1 MWYPVKIEFG
11 GLFAFRDRA
20 EVVFNRGE
28 CTVIFGDNQ
37 TDRGSLNNGSGKS
50 TLFEAVA
57 LALTGDLLPRDS
69 AITRDKAINR
79 QSDEAWVTMSLA
91 NDVLHQT
98 MEIRRRFYRKK
109 SAKATLFENGT
120 ENTQLTSVAEVD
132 KRVLELLGLSRDDLL
147 RYYIISQDR
156 QYNFLTAP
164 DATKKEIL
172 NRITNADML
181 QPVLDAIKADYK
193 AATERVAEYETQI
206 LTLDTRRET
215 LEENL
220 AELKANTSAAANIA
234 GLTGLLEGYIKD
246 ATAIGIQAK
255 EIRAEFEAEKVKREQ
270 FERQLE
276 SAPNFEEDIATA
288 DNAITTIKNDRKKN
302 RRAKA
307 DLELALE
314 GVISCPKCG
323 EQFIPNSEMN
333 LAPDQIRRIIAQRE
347 RDDERFAIE
356 IKKAEGNLEALE
368 EKQRDY
374 EQAAAELTRVKRNM
388 TAIRERADRL
398 KRQMDETDR
407 RKADLEKRIAEYKHA
422 SDNDASVKAAEAKI
436 KAVKAEIK
444 SAKAEL
450 ADFRYLAESL
460 SFWDFHMGKNG
471 FLTYLANKALKVL
484 EGMTNLYLEKFGM
497 DVTVLINGFTLTKD
511 GNVRDKIDVYIQSD
525 GLNADVYGIHS
536 GAERGRVALASLI
549 GLNRL
554 INMSTDGRGLD
565 MILLDEAF
573 HGIDSLGQEHI
584 IRTLENVGITSMMIT
599 QNVSADFAAK
609 NKLIVRKIDK
619 VSKYDH

>member
-20 EVVFNRGE
+20 EVVFRRGE

-50 TLFEAVA
+50 TLFEAIS
-57 LALTGDLLPRDS
+57 LALTGDLLPRDTP
-69 AITRDKAINR
+69 ITRDKAINR
-79 QSDEAWVTMSLA
+79 SSDEAWVMMQLA

-98 MEIRRRFYRKK
+98 MEIRRRFYRKR
-109 SAKATLFENGT
+109 SAKASLFENGH

-132 KRVLELLGLSRDDLL
+132 KRVLELLGLSREDLL

-164 DATKKEIL
+164 DTTKKEIL

-181 QPVLDAIKADYK
+181 QPVLDAIKADHK
-193 AATERVAEYETQI
+193 AADERVAEYDTKV
-206 LTLDTRRET
+206 LTLNTKIET

-220 AELKANTSAAANIA
+220 KELKANNASAANIK
-234 GLTGLLEGYIKD
+234 GMCDLLGDYIKD
-246 ATAIGIQAK
+246 AAALGVQAK
-255 EIRAEFEAEKVKREQ
+255 DIRREFEDEKAKRVQ
-270 FERQLE
+270 FEQQLE
-276 SAPNFEEDIATA
+276 TAPNFTEDIAAAEDNITA
-288 DNAITTIKNDRKKN
+288 IKNERKKN
-302 RRAKA
+302 RRAKV

-314 GVISCPKCG
+314 GVIECPKCG
-323 EQFIPNSEMN
+323 EQFLPNSE
-333 LAPDQIRRIIAQRE
+333 LSLTPDQIRKNIAQLE
-347 RDDERFAIE
+347 RADEQFALDV
-356 IKKAEGNLEALE
+356 KKAEKTLEELE

-374 EQAAAELTRVKRNM
+374 EQVEAELARVKRNM
-388 TAIRERADRL
+388 KDIRDRADRL
-398 KRQMDETDR
+398 KRQMDEIDR
-407 RKADLEKRIAEYKHA
+407 RKEDLAKRIEAAKRAAAE
-422 SDNDASVKAAEAKI
+422 DASIKSTESKI
-436 KAVKAEIK
+436 KAAKAELK
-444 SAKAEL
+444 AAKAEL
-450 ADFRYLAESL
+450 ADFRYLAESMA
-460 SFWDFHMGKNG
+460 FWDFHMGKNG
-471 FLTYLANKALKVL
+471 FLSFLANKSLRVL

-497 DVTVLINGFTLTKD
+497 DVTVLINGFTMTKD

-554 INMSTDGRGLD
+554 INMATDGRGLD

-599 QNVSADFAAK
+599 QNVSPDFAAK

-619 VSKYDH
+619 VSRYD

>member
-20 EVVFNRGE
+20 EVAFKRSE
-28 CTVIFGDNQ
+28 CTVIFGDNR

-50 TLFEAVA
+50 TLFEAIS
-57 LALTGDLLPRDS
+57 LALTGDLLPRDTP
-69 AITRDKAINR
+69 ITRDKAINR
-79 QSDEAWVTMSLA
+79 ERDEAWVTMSLA

-98 MEIRRRFYRKK
+98 MEIRRRFYRKR
-109 SAKATLFENGT
+109 SAKATLFENDR

-132 KRVLELLGLSRDDLL
+132 KRVLELLGLSREDLL

-164 DATKKEIL
+164 DTTKKEIL

-181 QPVLDAIKADYK
+181 QPVLDAIKADHK
-193 AATERVAEYETQI
+193 AADERVAEYETKI

-220 AELKANTSAAANIA
+220 RELKANNTAEANIA
-234 GLTGLLEGYIKD
+234 GLVGLLEGYINDSLALDKE
-246 ATAIGIQAK
+246 AK
-255 EIRAEFEAEKVKREQ
+255 EIRKEFEAEKAKRADFEQ
-270 FERQLE
+270 RLE
-276 SAPNFEEDIATA
+276 AAPNFEEDITA
-288 DNAITTIKNDRKKN
+288 AEAKITSLKTERKKN
-302 RRAKA
+302 RRAAA

-314 GVISCPKCG
+314 GVIECPKCG
-323 EQFIPNSEMN
+323 EQFLPNSELN
-333 LAPDQIRRIIAQRE
+333 LTPAQIRRIIDQRE
-347 RDDERFAIE
+347 RDDVKFVADIQQ
-356 IKKAEGNLEALE
+356 AEKALE
-368 EKQRDY
+368 ELEAKQRDY
-374 EQAAAELTRVKRNM
+374 EQLASELTRVKRSM
-388 TAIRERADRL
+388 VAIRERAERL
-398 KRQMDETDR
+398 KRQMDEIDR
-407 RKADLEKRIAEYKHA
+407 RKADLEKRIEDAKRA
-422 SDNDASVKAAEAKI
+422 VDNDASVKTAEAKI

-444 SAKAEL
+444 TAKAEL
-450 ADFRYLAESL
+450 ADFRYLTESL
-460 SFWDFHMGKNG
+460 AFWDFHMGKNG
-471 FLTYLANKALKVL
+471 FLTFLANKSLKVL

-497 DVTVLINGFTLTKD
+497 DVTVLINGFTMTKD

-554 INMSTDGRGLD
+554 INMATDGRGLD

-609 NKLIVRKIDK
+609 NKLMVRKIDK
-619 VSKYDH
+619 VSKYD

>member
-20 EVVFNRGE
+20 EVVFKRGE
-28 CTVIFGDNQ
+28 CTVIFGDNH

-50 TLFEAVA
+50 TLFEAIS
-57 LALTGDLLPRDS
+57 LALTGDLLPRDTS
-69 AITRDKAINR
+69 ITRDKAINR
-79 QSDEAWVTMSLA
+79 SSDEAWVTMQLA

-98 MEIRRRFYRKK
+98 MEIRRRFYRKR
-109 SAKATLFENGT
+109 SAKATLFENDR

-132 KRVLELLGLSRDDLL
+132 KRVLELLGLSREDLL

-156 QYNFLTAP
+156 QYNFLTTP
-164 DATKKEIL
+164 DTTKKEIL

-181 QPVLDAIKADYK
+181 QPVLDAIKADHK
-193 AATERVAEYETQI
+193 AADERVAEYDTKV
-206 LTLDTRRET
+206 LTLNTKIET

-220 AELKANTSAAANIA
+220 KELKANNASVANIK
-234 GLTGLLEGYIKD
+234 GMCDLLGEYIKD
-246 ATAIGIQAK
+246 AAALGIQAK
-255 EIRAEFEAEKVKREQ
+255 DIRREFEGEKAKRMQ
-270 FERQLE
+270 FEQQLE
-276 SAPNFEEDIATA
+276 TAPNFTEDIAAVENNITA
-288 DNAITTIKNDRKKN
+288 IKNERKKN
-302 RRAKA
+302 RRAKV

-314 GVISCPKCG
+314 GVIECPKCG
-323 EQFIPNSEMN
+323 EQFLPNSELN
-333 LAPDQIRRIIAQRE
+333 LTPDQIRKNIAQRE
-347 RDDERFAIE
+347 RADEQFALDV
-356 IKKAEGNLEALE
+356 KKAEKTLEELE

-374 EQAAAELTRVKRNM
+374 EQVATELARVKRNM
-388 TAIRERADRL
+388 KDIRDRADRL
-398 KRQMDETDR
+398 KRQMDEIDR
-407 RKADLEKRIAEYKHA
+407 RQEDLTKRIEAAKRAAAE
-422 SDNDASVKAAEAKI
+422 DASIKSTESKI
-436 KAVKAEIK
+436 KAAKAELK
-444 SAKAEL
+444 AAKAEL
-450 ADFRYLAESL
+450 ADFRYLAESMA
-460 SFWDFHMGKNG
+460 FWDFHMGKNG
-471 FLTYLANKALKVL
+471 FTTYLANKALKVL
-484 EGMTNLYLEKFGM
+484 EGVTNLYLEKFGM
-497 DVTVLINGFTLTKD
+497 DVTVLINGFTMTKD

-554 INMSTDGRGLD
+554 INMATDGRGLD

-599 QNVSADFAAK
+599 QNVSPDFAAK

-619 VSKYDH
+619 VSRYD

>member
-20 EVVFNRGE
+20 EVTFKRGE

-37 TDRGSLNNGSGKS
+37 TDRGVLNNGAGKS
-50 TLFEAVA
+50 TLFEAIA
-57 LALTGDLLPRDS
+57 LALTGDLLPRDTP
-69 AITRDKAINR
+69 ITRDKAINR
-79 QSDEAWVTMSLA
+79 DSDEAWVLMRLE
-91 NDVLHQT
+91 NDVLHQS
-98 MEIRRRFYRKK
+98 MDIQRRFFRKK
-109 SAKATLFENGT
+109 SAKAALYENDRLNT
-120 ENTQLTSVAEVD
+120 ELTSVAEVD
-132 KRVLELLGLSRDDLL
+132 KRILELLGLSRDDLL

-164 DATKKEIL
+164 DTTKKEIL

-193 AATERVAEYETQI
+193 AATERVTEYETKI

-220 AELKANTSAAANIA
+220 AELKANTSATANIA
-234 GLTGLLEGYIKD
+234 GMTGLLEGYIKD
-246 ATAIGIQAK
+246 AAALGIQAK

-276 SAPNFEEDIATA
+276 AAPNFEEDIAA
-288 DNAITTIKNDRKKN
+288 AEEKIDAARKARKKN
-302 RRAKA
+302 RRAKEE
-307 DLELALE
+307 LELALE

-323 EQFIPNSEMN
+323 EQFIPNSELN
-333 LAPDQIRRIIAQRE
+333 LTPDQIRRIIAQRE
-347 RDDERFAIE
+347 RDDEQLAAGV
-356 IKKAEGNLEALE
+356 KKAEKALEDLE

-398 KRQMDETDR
+398 KRQMDETER
-407 RKADLEKRIAEYKHA
+407 RRADLAKRIEESKRAA
-422 SDNDASVKAAEAKI
+422 DNDASVKAAEAKI
-436 KAVKAEIK
+436 KTVKAEIK
-444 SAKAEL
+444 AAKAEL
-450 ADFRYLAESL
+450 ADFRYLTESL

-471 FLTYLANKALKVL
+471 FSTYLANQALKLL
-484 EGMTNLYLEKFGM
+484 EGMTNVYLEKFGL
-497 DVTVLINGFTLTKD
+497 DVTVLINGFTMTKD

-573 HGIDSLGQEHI
+573 HGIDSMGQEHI

-599 QNVSADFAAK
+599 QNVSADFSAK

-619 VSKYDH
+619 VSRYV